1 MTLNMSLNNQMER
14 VVLYL
19 ANTFMHLSFSA
30 NSFFT
35 TQFFAWL
42 FIRSFKYA
50 LISFD

>member
-35 TQFFAWL
+35 TQFFAWF
-42 FIRSFKYA
+42 FIRGFKYT

>member
-1 MTLNMSLNNQMER
+1 MTLNMSLNNQMEH
-14 VVLYL
+14 VILYL

-35 TQFFAWL
+35 TQFFAWF
-42 FIRSFKYA
+42 FIRGFKYA